1 MFSPAAI
8 DAVPA
13 THGGRNYGRMLKENA
28 SWLAL
33 VCVFIFAAI
42 RYPAFLSS
50 ENLLNILRQNSML
63 GLVSVG
69 MTFVILSGGIDLS
82 VGSLVAVGGVVAAE
96 LSYHGSLAAIACGL
110 LAGGLLGL
118 ANGVLIARARLQ
130 PFVATLAMMIAVRG
144 FVLAVTHEQSIR
156 IAKTATALTT
166 LGRGHVGTVPVP
178 VLLVLAVFALGAL
191 VLAYSGFGHH
201 VFAVGD
207 SEEAAHLLG
216 LDVARTKIAVYTLSG
231 VLAGAAGVLLAS
243 RLGSRSTRRGN
254 RLGVRCH
261 RRRSCRRHAAHRR
274 AGRRRLNPD
283 RPPPAWLFVE
293 YLQPGRDDQLLVA
306 RGDAWR
312 LAPALRSLAGPQQ
325 AFLRV
330 TLPHL

>member
-1 MFSPAAI
+1 VFRPAAL
-8 DAVPA
+8 DTVHE
-13 THGGRNYGRMLKENA
+13 THGRRNYGRMLKENA

-33 VCVFIFAAI
+33 VCVFIFAGI

-69 MTFVILSGGIDLS
+69 MTLVILSGGIDLS

-96 LSYHGSLAAIACGL
+96 FSYHGSAAGIACGL

-118 ANGVLIARARLQ
+118 ANGVLIAKVRLQ
-130 PFVATLAMMIAVRG
+130 PFVATLAMMIAARG

-156 IAKTATALTT
+156 IAKTATALTA

-178 VLLVLAVFALGAL
+178 VLLVLAAFALGAL

-201 VFAVGD
+201 VFAVGG

-243 RLGSRSTRRGN
+243 RLGAGQPVAATGWELDAIAAVVVGGTLLTGGQGGVGSTLIGLLLLGSLLNIFNLEGTISSWWQGVLRGV
-254 RLGVRCH
+254 L
-261 RRRSCRRHAAHRR
+261 
-274 AGRRRLNPD
+274 LL
-283 RPPPAWLFVE
+283 LFVS
-293 YLQPGRDDQLLVA
+293 LQA
-306 RGDAWR
+306 RSKPSQG
-312 LAPALRSLAGPQQ
+312 
-325 AFLRV
+325 
-330 TLPHL
+330 

>member
-1 MFSPAAI
+1 VFSPAAI

-118 ANGVLIARARLQ
+118 TNGVLIARARLQ
-130 PFVATLAMMIAVRG
+130 PFV
-144 FVLAVTHEQSIR
+144 
-156 IAKTATALTT
+156 AKTATALTT

-178 VLLVLAVFALGAL
+178 VLLVLAAFALGAL

-243 RLGSRSTRRGN
+243 RLGAGQPVAGTGWEFDAIAAVVVGGTLLTGGQGGVGSTLIGLLLLGSLLNIFNLEGTISSWWQGVLRGV
-254 RLGVRCH
+254 L
-261 RRRSCRRHAAHRR
+261 
-274 AGRRRLNPD
+274 LL
-283 RPPPAWLFVE
+283 LFVA
-293 YLQPGRDDQLLVA
+293 LQA
-306 RGDAWR
+306 RSKPSSG
-312 LAPALRSLAGPQQ
+312 
-325 AFLRV
+325 
-330 TLPHL
+330 